1 MIRTLIIE
9 DDQPTRAL
17 LENILLSRSH
27 EVTTCANAE
36 TAWGKYRSVQS
47 GFDLILLDLLLPD
60 MDGLELCKKIRSHRR
75 GTKSVVLVLTAR
87 DQARD
92 LELVLDAGADDY
104 LPKPIDPKLL
114 NIRLTIA
121 ERKVRD
127 ITKRIIAERTSSRT
141 KEALAESEKKYRWV
155 VENINEII
163 YLITLE
169 NHSQPGI
176 VELVSGQ
183 AERII
188 GYQPHEFTDNPKLW
202 YDIIHSED
210 RSTFF
215 ECSEKIL
222 SGKYSGICSY
232 RVKHKTTGKYIWL
245 EDKISPSFD
254 KDGNVTG
261 YIGVARDISAR
272 KQTEEELK
280 RLKDFN
286 ESILRSMAEGITVI
300 DINGRIVYLNPMAN
314 SLLGYEQGELLGK
327 NWSQIVPKDQQP
339 IVNAADERRRQGIS
353 DSYQLELIRKDG
365 KRIHVMV
372 SGSPRYKNDRFVGTM
387 AVFTDITE
395 RKRAAD
401 ILASLNTIASRVQSR
416 LATED
421 VYEIL
426 SKELSRL
433 GIHVAIFRFTA
444 DHKEA
449 RLEHHSFV
457 SPVIQ
462 KIEQITGYKTKKVRV
477 NIEETPSLKDLITKR
492 RPIIIEENL
501 IKIIKYYIPNIT
513 DKIASR
519 VADFLQVDKAIII
532 PIFLNQDIVGTII
545 LLTRES
551 VKHIIPALP
560 LFSAQVSSALKNA
573 HLFARV
579 TESEK
584 KYRSIFENSPV
595 GIAVHQNG
603 KIVFINPLAAKI
615 LGYKSSEEL
624 INMPVLNFVHKNY
637 WPIVKDRIKMV
648 LSNPDK
654 VAELV
659 EEKFIRRDGSSIDV
673 ATVAQAITYQG
684 SPAVQVF
691 FIDNTARKIAEEEL
705 RKFSLIIDQTEDQV
719 MITDTNGI
727 IEYVNSAFEENTGY
741 DKEFVIGKKPS
752 ILKSGKQSDNFYSSL
767 WKTISAGK
775 KFSAV
780 FINKK
785 RDGTLFYDEKV
796 ISPLINRQ
804 GEITHFVSIGKDI
817 TVWEE
822 REKEILQLSA
832 FPEENPHPV
841 FRTDLNGN
849 VSYANPAAFNILKEM
864 HSKDRDVSWLLPDN
878 CKQIIDDL
886 IKNDKVIC
894 TTEYQRN
901 GYTFLGEI
909 HVPKGMDVAH
919 IYLTD
924 ITDRVK
930 QEETS
935 RRLYIAVEQAAE
947 SIVITDTEGLIQY
960 VNPAFEKI
968 TGYNRQEVIGHRMDI
983 LKSDTTNDTAYED
996 MWEALKREEI
1006 WTHRMTNKRKDGT
1019 LYEEEMTVSPVRD
1032 PQGEIVNYV
1041 SVGRDVTQEVI
1052 LEEQLRQAKKLEA
1065 VGRLAAGIS
1074 HDFNN
1079 ILTGIIGYADLALA
1093 CLPEDHNL
1101 RENFV
1106 AIIKKADDAA
1116 ILIRQLMAF
1125 SRKQIL
1131 EIRQL
1136 DVNHIVLQSVQF
1148 LKRVLRDDID
1158 LTTELNQTPCIINGD
1173 STALQQIITNLCVNA
1188 QDAMPKGG
1196 QIAIH
1201 LGIVNLDEDFCHSL
1215 PELSP
1220 GEYVKL
1226 SISDTGVGMETDV
1239 QEHIFE
1245 PFFTTKKV
1253 GEGTGLGLSIVYGL
1267 VKQHKGAI
1275 RCSTQP
1281 DLGTTFEIYFPSTTI
1296 GISKEE
1302 EPSTRKIIKGKE
1314 TILIVEDDLDV
1325 LNVLKKI
1332 LDRSGY
1338 KTLIAKDGFEGFKL
1352 LKEKKDKIDLVITD
1366 IYMPRMSGTDLFN
1379 KANRFIGKTRFLF
1392 ISGYTKQANLESNQ
1406 TYLQKPFTSNQL
1418 TEKIRELLEK
1428 EN

>member
-1 MIRTLIIE
+1 MRTLIIE
-9 DDQPTRAL
+9 DDQPTRNL
-17 LENILLSRSH
+17 LEKILHSRSH
-27 EVTTCANAE
+27 AVTTCPNAE
-36 TAWGKYRSVQS
+36 TAWEKYRSVRP

-60 MDGLELCKKIRSHRR
+60 MDGLELCKKIRAHQK
-75 GTKSVVLVLTAR
+75 GTRCVILVLTAR
-87 DQARD
+87 DQSRD

-104 LPKPIDPKLL
+104 LAKPIEPKLL

-121 ERKVRD
+121 EKKVRD
-127 ITKRIIAERTSSRT
+127 ISKRIMAERTSSQT
-141 KEALAESEKKYRWV
+141 KEALAESEKKYQRV

-163 YLITLE
+163 YLISMK
-169 NHSQPGI
+169 NHSHPGI
-176 VELVSGQ
+176 MELVSGQ

-188 GYQPHEFTDNPKLW
+188 GYQPHEFTDNPELW
-202 YDIIHSED
+202 YDIIHPED
-210 RSTFF
+210 RSAFF
-215 ECSEKIL
+215 ECTGKIL
-222 SGKYSGICSY
+222 REKYSGICLY
-232 RVKHKTTGKYIWL
+232 RVKHKITGDYIWL

-254 KDGNVTG
+254 KKGHVTG

-280 RLKDFN
+280 RLKEFN
-286 ESILRSMAEGITVI
+286 EGILKSMAEGITVI
-300 DINGRIVYLNPMAN
+300 DINGRIVYLNPVADT
-314 SLLGYEQGELLGK
+314 LLGYEQGELLEK
-327 NWSQIVPKDQQP
+327 HWSQIVPEDQWP
-339 IVNAADERRRQGIS
+339 IVEAADERRRQGIS
-353 DSYQLELIRKDG
+353 DSYQLELVRKDG
-365 KRIHVMV
+365 TRIHVLV
-372 SGSPRYKNDRFVGTM
+372 SGSPRYDNNQFVGTM

-401 ILASLNTIASRVQSR
+401 ILASLNTIASKVQSR

-421 VYEIL
+421 VYKIL
-426 SKELSRL
+426 SEELSHL
-433 GIHVAIFRFTA
+433 GIQVAIFRFA
-444 DHKEA
+444 AGHKEA
-449 RLEHHSFV
+449 WLEHHSF
-457 SPVIQ
+457 SPAVIR

-477 NIEETPSLKDLITKR
+477 KVEETPSMKSLITKR
-492 RPIIIEENL
+492 LPIIIEENL
-501 IKIIKYYIPNIT
+501 TNIIKYYIPKIT
-513 DKIASR
+513 DKIAVK

-532 PIFLNQDIVGTII
+532 PIFLDQDIVGTII
-545 LLTRES
+545 LLTKES

-573 HLFARV
+573 YLFSRV
-579 TESEK
+579 TESEE
-584 KYRSIFENSPV
+584 KYRSIFENSPI
-595 GIAVHQNG
+595 GIAVHQKG
-603 KIVFINPLAAKI
+603 KIVFTNPIAAKI

-624 INMPVLNFVHKNY
+624 INIPVLNFVHKDY
-637 WPIVKDRIKMV
+637 WDIVRNRIDMV
-648 LSNPDK
+648 LNNPDK
-654 VAELV
+654 VADLV
-659 EEKFIRRDGSSIDV
+659 EEKFVRRDGSSIDV
-673 ATVAQAITYQG
+673 ATVAQAITYQDA
-684 SPAVQVF
+684 PAVQVF
-691 FIDNTARKIAEEEL
+691 FIDNTARKLAEEEL

-719 MITDTNGI
+719 MVTDTNGI

-741 DKEFVIGKKPS
+741 KKEFVIGKKPN

-767 WKTISAGK
+767 WKTILSGK

-785 RDGTLFYDEKV
+785 SDGTLFYDEKV
-796 ISPLINRQ
+796 ITPLIDRQ
-804 GEITHFVSIGKDI
+804 GKITHFVSIGKDI
-817 TVWEE
+817 TIWEE
-822 REKEILQLSA
+822 REKEILHLSA

-841 FRTDLNGN
+841 FRTDHDGN

-864 HSKDRDVSWLLPDN
+864 SKEDRDVSWLLPDN
-878 CKQIIDDL
+878 CKQIIAKL
-886 IKNDKVIC
+886 IRDGKVFC

-968 TGYNRQEVIGHRMDI
+968 TGYARQEVIGQRMDI
-983 LKSDTTNDTAYED
+983 LKSDELNDTAYED

-1041 SVGRDVTQEVI
+1041 SVGRDVTQEVV

-1093 CLPEDHNL
+1093 CLPEEHNL

-1136 DVNHIVLQSVQF
+1136 DINHIVLQSVHF

-1158 LTTELNQTPCIINGD
+1158 LKTKLNQTPCIINGD

-1196 QIAIH
+1196 QISIQ
-1201 LGIVNLDEDFCHSL
+1201 LKTVNLDEDFCHSL

-1226 SISDTGVGMETDV
+1226 SIRDTGIGMETDV

-1245 PFFTTKKV
+1245 PFFTTKEV

-1281 DLGTTFEIYFPSTTI
+1281 ERGTTFEIYFPSMTI
-1296 GISKEE
+1296 GISKEKK
-1302 EPSTRKIIKGKE
+1302 PAVRQIIEGKE

-1338 KTLIAKDGFEGFKL
+1338 KTLIAKNGFEGFKI
-1352 LKEKKDKIDLVITD
+1352 LKEKKNQIDLVITD
-1366 IYMPRMSGTDLFN
+1366 IYMPRMSGTDLFK
-1379 KANRFIGKTRFLF
+1379 KANSLLGKTKFLF
-1392 ISGYTKQANLESNQ
+1392 ISGYTKQSNLGSGQ

-1428 EN
+1428 D